1 MVDSVFFDLDG
12 TLWDCTANSARAW
25 QAVFAELPERLTPP
39 DQAPADPSLAPGAAP
54 ADCRHFE
61 YEGWDWA
68 DLARK
73 ICAL

>member
-1 MVDSVFFDLDG
+1 MNIRDR
-12 TLWDCTANSARAW
+12 RAIH
-25 QAVFAELPERLTPP
+25 QRSRQILA
-39 DQAPADPSLAPGAAP
+39 QAPADPSLAPGAAP

-73 ICAL
+73 ISAL